1 MQELLLQ
8 IELQIKLSRRGARQ
22 RRGGDGENAL
32 ERGKEFNKKMKGP
45 RPVTAEHFKT
55 EFPVL
60 CGVLLIESGGVI
72 GEGTK
77 GHRLTA
83 SIPRVVVIRGGDGVD
98 RTLFQ

>member
-22 RRGGDGENAL
+22 RRGGDV

-60 CGVLLIESGGVI
+60 CGVLLIESGGV
-72 GEGTK
+72 
-77 GHRLTA
+77 A
-83 SIPRVVVIRGGDGVD
+83 GVMA
-98 RTLFQ
+98 